1 MHYFLQDGPDKAFL
15 REELMHK
22 LGAQYENHSYVK
34 ELTNQCNVVF
44 IYGTYVVDDI
54 RKLVFN

>member
-1 MHYFLQDGPDKAFL
+1 
-15 REELMHK
+15 MHK

-54 RKLVFN
+54 RKLVFNWDKEIIAGYVRSFT